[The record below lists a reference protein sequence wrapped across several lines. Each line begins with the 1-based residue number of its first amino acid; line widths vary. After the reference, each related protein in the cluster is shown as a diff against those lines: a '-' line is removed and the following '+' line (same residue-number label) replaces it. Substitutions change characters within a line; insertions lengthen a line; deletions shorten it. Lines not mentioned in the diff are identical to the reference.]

1 MSLAAGA
8 RLGPYEVL
16 GPLGAGGM
24 GEVYRA
30 HDVKLQRDVALKVL
44 PPGALADPI
53 AKARLLREARLAASL
68 NHPSICTV
76 HDVDESDGRLYI
88 AMELVDGR
96 PLCDLIGK
104 AGLPSDRVLR
114 YGEQIAD
121 ALAHAHAHGIVHRD
135 LKGANV
141 LVAGDDRIK
150 VLDFGLAARWGSE
163 IDDATRS
170 AASLDSPGMVAGT
183 LPYMAPEAL
192 RGEGADPRSDVWSLG
207 VVVYEMAAGR
217 RPFHGASG
225 VDVTSSILRDAA
237 PPLPAHVGPA
247 LTALVQQCLE
257 KDPARRYS
265 DGAQL
270 RAALAGVRS
279 ASSVVPARVS
289 PSGARRWFA
298 AAAAI
303 AFVAA
308 AVGVA
313 VIARSGWRRSAVPLS
328 AGDIRSLAV
337 LPLENLSGDASQN
350 YLADGLTEELITR
363 LSKLPNL
370 SVIARTTV
378 LQQKQSG
385 ATVDDIARKLG
396 VQAFV
401 EGSVVRDNDR
411 VRVTARLLDPADGRT
426 IWSERYDRVIA
437 DVASIEGDIAS
448 AIGGAIR
455 KSVTPAERR
464 RVSSAPPTD
473 SRAYDLY
480 LRGRF
485 HAARESPE
493 EIAQAI
499 DFLERAVA
507 ADPKFAAAHAELA
520 RAYCQRLFYV
530 APGDGALQERAFV
543 EIERALALDPD
554 LDTAHMA
561 RGLLLWQPWN
571 HFPHDRAIAAFR
583 RAIALNPNS
592 DEAHHQL
599 GFVYLHVGLLDEAK
613 REIDEAVRLNPAN
626 TLAHFREG
634 VIALYGGNY
643 SQAAEIFKGT
653 PPNFQPPLRAFQ
665 LADSFFHLGRK
676 GEARATVESYL
687 EANPEDIGGLN
698 TAFSALLAADA
709 GNLGRLDPL
718 VQKAQENG
726 RGFGHFHHTA
736 FTIGR
741 AFALAG
747 RPADAVKWLQQA
759 ADDGYPC
766 YPAFENDSA
775 LTRIRG
781 EQLFKDFLAGQRA
794 VWEGFRKLAQ

>member
-1 MSLAAGA
+1 MELKERHLYEFGPFRLEPAEHLLVRDGQVIPLAPKVFDTLLVLVQNSGHLVDKDELLRRVWPDTFVEEGNLTKNIFALRKILEGGRENEKFIETIPKRGYRFVAPVTELKEPSVVGPKGDLATRVVTGVGEAASDQSVRWQRILTSWRVAVLAG
-8 RLGPYEVL
+8 L
-16 GPLGAGGM
+16 
-24 GEVYRA
+24 
-30 HDVKLQRDVALKVL
+30 
-44 PPGALADPI
+44 ALA
-53 AKARLLREARLAASL
+53 
-68 NHPSICTV
+68 
-76 HDVDESDGRLYI
+76 
-88 AMELVDGR
+88 LV
-96 PLCDLIGK
+96 
-104 AGLPSDRVLR
+104 
-114 YGEQIAD
+114 
-121 ALAHAHAHGIVHRD
+121 
-135 LKGANV
+135 
-141 LVAGDDRIK
+141 
-150 VLDFGLAARWGSE
+150 
-163 IDDATRS
+163 
-170 AASLDSPGMVAGT
+170 
-183 LPYMAPEAL
+183 
-192 RGEGADPRSDVWSLG
+192 
-207 VVVYEMAAGR
+207 
-217 RPFHGASG
+217 
-225 VDVTSSILRDAA
+225 
-237 PPLPAHVGPA
+237 
-247 LTALVQQCLE
+247 
-257 KDPARRYS
+257 
-265 DGAQL
+265 
-270 RAALAGVRS
+270 
-279 ASSVVPARVS
+279 
-289 PSGARRWFA
+289 
-298 AAAAI
+298 
-303 AFVAA
+303 
-308 AVGVA
+308 VGVF
-313 VIARSGWRRSAVPLS
+313 VFLFLLQGSRDTHEPEIG
-328 AGDIRSLAV
+328 SLAV

-378 LQQKQSG
+378 LQQKRSG
-385 ATVDDIARKLG
+385 ATVDEIARTLG

-401 EGSVVRDNDR
+401 EGSVVREHDR
-411 VRVTARLLDPADGRT
+411 VRVTARLLDPAGGRT
-426 IWSERYDRVIA
+426 IWSERYDRVLA
-437 DVASIEGDIAS
+437 DVAAIEGDIAS

-455 KSVTPAERR
+455 SSVTPEERR

-473 SRAYDLY
+473 SQAYDLY

-485 HAARESPE
+485 HAGRESPE

-507 ADPKFAAAHAELA
+507 ADPTFAAAHAELA
-520 RAYCQRLFYV
+520 RAYGQRLFYV
-530 APGDGALQERAFV
+530 APGDRAVQERAFV
-543 EIERALALDPD
+543 EIERGLALDPD
-554 LDTAHMA
+554 LDAAHLA

-571 HFPHDRAIAAFR
+571 HFPHDRAIASFR

-599 GFVYLHVGLLDEAK
+599 GLVYLHVGLLDEAK

-676 GEARATVESYL
+676 DEARATVESYL

-736 FTIGR
+736 FTISR

-775 LTRIRG
+775 LNRIRG
-781 EQLFKDFLAGQRA
+781 VQLFKDFLAGQRA